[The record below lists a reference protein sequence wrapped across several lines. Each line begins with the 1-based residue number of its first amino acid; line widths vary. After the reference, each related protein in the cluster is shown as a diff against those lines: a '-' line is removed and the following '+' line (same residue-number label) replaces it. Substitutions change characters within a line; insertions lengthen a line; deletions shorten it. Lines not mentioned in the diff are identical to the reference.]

1 MANPLDK
8 FKKIRTR
15 SWSELRARGS
25 QVISAYT
32 EKIGLSGGLPSENEI
47 WNLIDPEF
55 FAGEEAGLKTLLAN
69 FRKTSAAT
77 FFPSLVDKEISANSF
92 RRLFGE
98 QVIDCCLERAE
109 KIMEGKFDLLG
120 HKNLYLGQIPDWHY
134 EPISG
139 KRSPMKHWRQFED
152 YSNDETG
159 DKKVVWELN
168 RHQHFFALGVAY
180 HLTSHEKYAER
191 FIKHLF
197 DWMEQNPPQQGVNW
211 SSSLEVAF
219 RAMSWIWGLNFFKN
233 SKFFDSKALLQV
245 LRYLYSHGS
254 HLEKYL
260 STYYS
265 PNTHLTGEALGLYYL
280 GTQTPFYRAKKWR
293 ALGEKILLEEL
304 DRQILAD
311 GVYFEQSTW
320 YQRYTADFY
329 LHFLIL
335 NDLKPETDA
344 VELNEAVTSRVQ
356 KMLDYLMY
364 ITRPD
369 GTTPIIGDDD
379 GGRMLPLSSRKPND
393 FRAVLS
399 TAAVLLN
406 RDDYKFVAGAPAEEM
421 FWLLGDPGVKEF
433 KGISPLSPEDESRA
447 FTDGGYF
454 MMRDGWDKSDNYML
468 IDCGQHGALSSAHS
482 HADVLS
488 FELAAGGKTLLVDPG
503 TYTYH
508 KSGELRDYFRSS
520 LAHNTLVI
528 DERSS
533 SIPGSTF
540 KWEKAA
546 KPEVKKWI
554 AQDRFDFFEGS
565 HDGYDD
571 LPESAAKHTRSILFL
586 KNDYWIIRDYVET
599 FGEHTYQLNFH
610 FDPNTDPR
618 AENPEEK
625 LWSIV
630 ENSDKNA
637 GLKLLLFGDNGE
649 WQKRESWVST
659 CYGGRVNA
667 PYLRFISKGKGP
679 QEFFTF
685 FLPSLAADGEA
696 TIEEIDVNGG
706 RAFAINNK
714 GYQDLFFFGDGG
726 GQIARNPLFS
736 TDFRFAWTRVAEGET
751 QPEEYVFI
759 DGKYLVLNDRQII
772 DHPSNLEFATARRLG
787 QKLNV
792 RTSEGLFSVSLPS
805 QKPQRP
811 KAYVLKDSLQSDDE

>member
-8 FKKIRTR
+8 FKKIRSR

-32 EKIGLSGGLPSENEI
+32 EKIGLTGGLPSESEI
-47 WNLIDPEF
+47 WNLLDPSF
-55 FAGEEAGLKTLLAN
+55 FAGEEADLKTLLAN
-69 FRKTSAAT
+69 FRRKSNET
-77 FFPSLVDKEISANSF
+77 FFPSLVNKEEASNSF

-98 QVIDCCLERAE
+98 QIIDQTVERAE
-109 KIMEGKFDLLG
+109 KVMEGKYDLLG

-139 KRSPMKHWRQFED
+139 KRSPMKHWREFED
-152 YSNDETG
+152 NSNEETG

-168 RHQHFFALGVAY
+168 RHQHFFALGAAY
-180 HLTSHEKYAER
+180 CLTSHEKYAER
-191 FIKHLF
+191 FIKHLL
-197 DWMEQNPPQQGVNW
+197 DWMDQNPPQQGVNW

-219 RAMSWIWGLNFFKN
+219 RSISWIWGLNLFKN
-233 SKFFDSKALLQV
+233 SKFFDSKTLLHV

-280 GTQTPFYRAKKWR
+280 GTQMPFYRAKKWR
-293 ALGEKILLEEL
+293 KMGEQILLKEL
-304 DRQILAD
+304 DRQILPD

-335 NDLKPETDA
+335 NKLDPQSNDPELKEKVA
-344 VELNEAVTSRVQ
+344 VKLQ

-379 GGRMLPLSSRKPND
+379 GGRMLPLSSRRPND

-399 TAAVLLN
+399 AASVLFE
-406 RDDYKFVAGAPAEEM
+406 REDYKFVAQTPAEEM
-421 FWLLGDPGVKEF
+421 FWLLGNPGVKEF
-433 KGISPLSPEDESRA
+433 KDISALSPEDESKA
-447 FTDGGYF
+447 FSNGGYF
-454 MMRDGWDKSDNYML
+454 LMRDGWDKSDNYML
-468 IDCGQHGALSSAHS
+468 IDCGEHGALSAAHS
-482 HADVLS
+482 HADALS

-520 LAHNTLVI
+520 SAHNTLVI
-528 DERSS
+528 DDKSS
-533 SIPGSTF
+533 SIPGGTF
-540 KWEKAA
+540 KWEKSA

-571 LPESAAKHTRSILFL
+571 LPGSPAKHTRSILFL
-586 KNDYWIIRDYVET
+586 KNDYWVIRDYVET
-599 FGEHTYQLNFH
+599 FGEHNYQLNFH
-610 FDPNTDPR
+610 FDAGTDPR

-637 GLKLLLFGDNGE
+637 GMKLFLFGDHGE
-649 WQKRESWVST
+649 WQKKESWVST
-659 CYGGRVNA
+659 CYGGRTNA
-667 PYLRFISKGKGP
+667 PYFRFSSKGTGP

-685 FLPSLAADGEA
+685 FLPTGAGTSD
-696 TIEEIDVNGG
+696 TVIEEIDITGG
-706 RAFAINNK
+706 RAFAISNK
-714 GYQDLFFFGDGG
+714 GYQDLFFFGDGD
-726 GQIARNPLFS
+726 GQIARNEMFS
-736 TDFRFAWTRVAEGET
+736 TDFRFVWARVSAGES
-751 QPEEYVFI
+751 QPEEYVFV
-759 DGKYLVLNDRQII
+759 DGKYLVLNGREII
-772 DHPSNLEFATARRLG
+772 THPTNLEFATARRLG
-787 QKLNV
+787 HKLNV
-792 RTSEGLFSVSLPS
+792 RTSEGLFAVSLP
-805 QKPQRP
+805 QKRST
-811 KAYVLKDSLQSDDE
+811 AYVLKDSLQSDDQ